1 MTTGRINQVTTV
13 QGARR
18 PAGRRRS
25 SGRRP
30 PSRSTD
36 GPELLTT
43 ARETNRF
50 SLLANPPAQRPV
62 RGRRARAPDRR
73 LRNTADGRGRPPTRS
88 HDPLLPGPLGDNGA
102 TTHPLLRRAVRGETG
117 GGGTSSRFDTPPAHP
132 TADAR
137 QPQARRGRPAMQAT
151 TRQLRHLQHPSQN
164 HGLSTSVSGLR
175 RLDVS
180 PHSSQKDVLG

>member
-102 TTHPLLRRAVRGETG
+102 TTHPLLRRAVGGETGG
-117 GGGTSSRFDTPPAHP
+117 GGGTSSRFDTPPARPPHGGRTTTTGP
-132 TADAR
+132 A
-137 QPQARRGRPAMQAT
+137 RPASDAGDYT
-151 TRQLRHLQHPSQN
+151 TL
-164 HGLSTSVSGLR
+164 
-175 RLDVS
+175 
-180 PHSSQKDVLG
+180 

>member
-102 TTHPLLRRAVRGETG
+102 TTHPLLRRAVGGETG
-117 GGGTSSRFDTPPAHP
+117 GGGDQLA
-132 TADAR
+132 
-137 QPQARRGRPAMQAT
+137 
-151 TRQLRHLQHPSQN
+151 LRHPARPPTPRRTHDN
-164 HGLSTSVSGLR
+164 HRPGEAGQRCR
-175 RLDVS
+175 RLHDSFATCNTPARTMAFQRLSRGYAV
-180 PHSSQKDVLG
+180 